1 MGRIFLVRH
10 AQASFLA
17 ADYDRLSSTGELQ
30 ARILGEY
37 WARHK
42 LHFDRVCTG
51 PRVRHQHTEKIV
63 RETYS
68 HNDLSFPMPVVFEE
82 FDEFQGD
89 VVMEKCLPRL
99 CEQNSHIS
107 ELETAVRK
115 ANSPPQRHRS
125 YQKLFEAVVT
135 MWVTGELAA
144 EGVES
149 WEMFIARVNRGL
161 SQFLSMAGKS
171 ETCAVFT
178 SGGPVAVAVQRAFCL
193 SPQATLQLA
202 WMPRN
207 CSYAEFLFS
216 ADRFTLSTFNS
227 FQHLDDPSLLTY
239 R

>member
-135 MWVTGELAA
+135 MWVAGELPA

-178 SGGPVAVAVQRAFCL
+178 SGGPVAVAVQRALCL

-216 ADRFTLSTFNS
+216 VDRFTLSTFNS